1 MLGWTLEKTRVVWLG
16 LPLDG
21 GIAKLIN
28 QKTAFWSNEKAD
40 RLRESVYSLNSRG
53 LDRIV
58 KIGIWEYR
66 FWRWAPWVL
75 ILLLQGVRH

>member
-1 MLGWTLEKTRVVWLG
+1 MLGWTLEKTRAVSLG
-16 LPLDG
+16 IPLDG
-21 GIAKLIN
+21 AITRPAN
-28 QKTAFWSNEKAD
+28 QKTALWANEKAE